1 LLTQLGDASH
11 CYVLLYN
18 DAAVILIYSLSL
30 HDALPIFL
38 YFVLLVF
45 WLLLLGR
52 LVVELVRTFARD
64 WRPTGVAVVIIESV
78 FTVTDPPIKA
88 LRRVLPPIPLGPI
101 RLDLSLMIVM
111 LVVIIAMNVVGGFAG
126 R

>member
-1 LLTQLGDASH
+1 MAAILLG
-11 CYVLLYN
+11 VLY
-18 DAAVILIYSLSL
+18 Y
-30 HDALPIFL
+30 
-38 YFVLLVF
+38 VLLVF

-111 LVVIIAMNVVGGFAG
+111 LVVIIAINVVGGFAG